1 MVWGFR
7 DDLATQ
13 ALQPALKLHTHRA
26 FNITSADSLGVAYS
40 LSLIAVL
47 MAGATKS
54 WRVCVAGA
62 LLQQL

>member
-1 MVWGFR
+1 M
-7 DDLATQ
+7 
-13 ALQPALKLHTHRA
+13 
-26 FNITSADSLGVAYS
+26 TSADLLGIAYS

-54 WRVCVAGA
+54 CRVCVAGA